1 MSARKT
7 LYHTT
12 PIYYLNDV
20 PHVGHAY
27 TTMAADALARARK
40 LMGHDVFWLTGTDEH
55 GQNIERIARERGV
68 SEQEHCDR
76 LAAHFRELWGRYGFA
91 YDDFIRTTEERHKR
105 GVLELWRRLKGALTP
120 LGRAAV
126 YEGTYAGWYCPRCE
140 GFKTEDELRQPGNV
154 CPDHERSCEWTEE
167 QNYFFRLSDFGPW
180 LREKIEAGEDD
191 RERIRIDPV
200 ARRNEVLAV
209 IRDGLQDFSISRAR
223 VKWGIPVPEQPD
235 HVFYVWMD
243 ALANYI
249 TALGFGAE
257 GAGREPYETYWERA
271 DERLHLV
278 GKEIIRFHCL
288 YWPAMLKAAGVPVPT
303 RIYAHGH
310 LTKNGKKLSKTTGNV
325 IDPVALLEQHG
336 SDAVRYFFLREGSF
350 GQDWDY
356 TDGAFVTRYN
366 ADLANDLGNLV
377 SRALTMVQRYCD
389 GRVPA
394 RPAVPTTG
402 VADSIG
408 FEFRLQIQP
417 GFLYT
422 KVISLY
428 DALDFSGALS
438 WIWNWVYWLNQSI
451 VQTAPWALAKIGD
464 HRQALDDYLYRLLE
478 GIRLLAVVL
487 SPVIPVASGRI
498 FAMLGLSGEPTP
510 ADLAWGRLE
519 PGAALGTVEPLF
531 PRLEKAETA
540 APAVAAP
547 AKQKKKEPPV
557 SETQPPAPPPVA
569 PPPAAPPAA
578 EAPAAPVQVDIDE
591 FMRLDLR
598 VGRVL
603 AAEPVPK
610 SKKLLKLQIDLGEAE
625 PRQVVGGIADAYAP
639 ESLVGRSVVV
649 VANLKP
655 AKLMGVE
662 SRGMVLAASIDGRAE
677 LVAFEKPVAPGTKV
691 R

>member
-1 MSARKT
+1 MSQRRT

-27 TTMAADALARARK
+27 TTLAADALARARR
-40 LMGHDVFWLTGTDEH
+40 LMGHDVYWLTGTDEH

-68 SEQEHCDR
+68 TEQEHCDR

-91 YDDFIRTTEERHKR
+91 FDDFIRTTEERHRR
-105 GVLELWRRLKGALTP
+105 GVLRLWERLRGARTP
-120 LGRAAV
+120 LGREAV

-140 GFKTEDELRQPGNV
+140 GFKTEDELKPGQV
-154 CPDHERSCEWTEE
+154 CPDHERPCEWTEE

-180 LREKIEAGEDD
+180 LREKIEASGDD
-191 RERIRIDPV
+191 PERIRIDPV

-223 VKWGIPVPEQPD
+223 VKWGIAVPEQPD

-243 ALANYI
+243 ALANYV
-249 TALGFGAE
+249 TALGFAE
-257 GAGREPYETYWERA
+257 DGRGRARYDTYWERA

-303 RIYAHGH
+303 RVYAHGH

-325 IDPVALLEQHG
+325 IDPVALLEQYG
-336 SDAVRYFFLREGSF
+336 PDAVRYFFLREGSF

-356 TDGAFVTRYN
+356 TDSAFVTRYN

-394 RPAVPTTG
+394 RPELAPPGAVGLEELFQLDQAGEQTR
-402 VADSIG
+402 ARAL
-408 FEFRLQIQP
+408 ERYEQI
-417 GFLYT
+417 
-422 KVISLY
+422 
-428 DALDFSGALS
+428 DFGGALALA
-438 WIWNWVYWLNQSI
+438 WGYITQLNQRI
-451 VQTAPWALAKIGD
+451 VQVEPWTLAKDPARRGE
-464 HRQALDDYLYRLLE
+464 LDAFLYRLIE
-478 GIRLLAVVL
+478 AVRLIAVLV
-487 SPVIPVASGRI
+487 SPVMPVAAGRI
-498 FAMLGLSGEPTP
+498 FMMLGCPADPTP
-510 ADLAWGRLE
+510 ADLAWGCLE

-531 PRLEKAETA
+531 PRLDTA
-540 APAVAAP
+540 APSPAP
-547 AKQKKKEPPV
+547 APRGPATAAAQQKKEKPV
-557 SETQPPAPPPVA
+557 SETQQPAPTPAPVA
-569 PPPAAPPAA
+569 
-578 EAPAAPVQVDIDE
+578 EAAAPVQIDIDE
-591 FMRLDLR
+591 FARLDLR

-603 AAEPVPK
+603 AAEAVPK
-610 SKKLLKLQIDLGEAE
+610 SKKLLKLQIDLGEPE

-639 ESLVGRSVVV
+639 EALVGRSVVV

>member
-1 MSARKT
+1 MRSRQT

-27 TTMAADALARARK
+27 TTLAADALARARR
-40 LMGHDVFWLTGTDEH
+40 LQGHDVYWLTGTDEH

-68 SEQEHCDR
+68 SEQQHCDR
-76 LAAHFRELWGRYGFA
+76 LAEHFRALWGRYDFR
-91 YDDFIRTTEERHKR
+91 YDDFIRTTEERHR
-105 GVLELWRRLKGALTP
+105 AGVLELWRRMRDARTP

-140 GFKTEDELRQPGNV
+140 GFKTEDELRQPGHV

-180 LREKIEAGEDD
+180 LRDRIEAGEDD
-191 RERIRIDPV
+191 PRRIRIDPV

-209 IRDGLQDFSISRAR
+209 IRDGLQDFSVSRAR
-223 VKWGIPVPEQPD
+223 VKWGIAVPEQPD

-243 ALANYI
+243 ALANYV
-249 TALGFGAE
+249 TALGFGAP
-257 GAGREPYETYWERA
+257 GVGRERYARYWEQA
-271 DERLHLV
+271 GERLHLV

-288 YWPAMLKAAGVPVPT
+288 YWPAMLEAAGLPTPT
-303 RIYAHGH
+303 RVYAHGH

-325 IDPVALLEQHG
+325 IDPVALLQQYG
-336 SDAVRYFFLREGSF
+336 ADAVRYFFLREGSF

-356 TDGAFVTRYN
+356 TDSAFVTRYN

-377 SRALTMVQRYCD
+377 SRALTMVQRYCE

-394 RPAVPTTG
+394 RPPAPAGGTQALEELFQLD
-402 VADSIG
+402 VAGRQTRDQA
-408 FEFRLQIQP
+408 FERYEQ
-417 GFLYT
+417 
-422 KVISLY
+422 
-428 DALDFSGALS
+428 LDFGGALTLA
-438 WIWNWVYWLNQSI
+438 WGFVTQLNQRI
-451 VQTAPWALAKIGD
+451 VAVEPWTLAKD
-464 HRQALDDYLYRLLE
+464 PARRVELDAFLYRLIE
-478 GIRLLAVVL
+478 AVRLIAVLV
-487 SPVIPVASGRI
+487 SPVMPGAAGRV
-498 FAMLGLSGEPTP
+498 FAMLGLPADPTP
-510 ADLAWGRLE
+510 EDLVWGRLV
-519 PGAALGTVEPLF
+519 PGTPLGTIEALF
-531 PRLEKAETA
+531 PRLDKA
-540 APAVAAP
+540 APQRDPAP
-547 AKQKKKEPPV
+547 AEKELTVPENP
-557 SETQPPAPPPVA
+557 PPAPAPSVA
-569 PPPAAPPAA
+569 PTADVP
-578 EAPAAPVQVDIDE
+578 APVQVDIDE
-591 FMRLDLR
+591 FMKVDLR

-603 AAEPVPK
+603 AAEAVPK

-639 ESLVGRSVVV
+639 EALVGRNVVV

-655 AKLMGVE
+655 AKLMGIE